1 VAATNQQPRSAEEL
15 GLNIDGINHLTLPVR
30 DHDRARAFYVDLLG
44 SRVVREPSW
53 DSVRA
58 GRSNSTALAVLVC
71 EGADIDLF
79 YQPFGMAQPDQE
91 HPHYAFYV
99 QSADELDAFRERLEA
114 SGTPT
119 ATITRQQPAP
129 KSGESCRV
137 EMHFNDPDGNH
148 LQIDCRSYP
157 FSERVRV
164 DELDPWDLQYS
175 WRDWPRRG

>member
-1 VAATNQQPRSAEEL
+1 MAASQDTRSAEEL
-15 GLNIDGINHLTLPVR
+15 GLSIDGINHLTLPVR

-44 SRVVREPSW
+44 GQVMREPSW

-99 QSADELDAFRERLEA
+99 QSAEELDAFRERLES
-114 SGTPT
+114 SGPPT
-119 ATITRQQPAP
+119 VLIT
-129 KSGESCRV
+129 
-137 EMHFNDPDGNH
+137 
-148 LQIDCRSYP
+148 
-157 FSERVRV
+157 
-164 DELDPWDLQYS
+164 
-175 WRDWPRRG
+175 